1 MLVSIVRI
9 IVRRPPNAVVS
20 SFPSSLIVML
30 SSAFLHAL
38 DDVDSATPFSH
49 TARTRTPN
57 NLKTV
62 LPMNITIFDNHM
74 II

>member
-1 MLVSIVRI
+1 
-9 IVRRPPNAVVS
+9 
-20 SFPSSLIVML
+20 ML